1 MRPPCGR
8 RGVARPSPSL
18 WPLARPP
25 VAAQRAG
32 CRRAWDEGE
41 RIPARSRTPQPD
53 RPERPRGAT
62 GREPRARR
70 WRSGALPR
78 WEERGLSGPVP
89 LPPRALG
96 SAPAGSAGWWGWSSA
111 GTRSSSARLSR
122 SPLVY
127 TFCAFVGV
135 EDDSS
140 TSGFVRSSP
149 DQYKT
154 ALVVSPGHPPLGAP
168 YEGGSFAGGGPSIS
182 NPYSCAAAM
191 ILSISGGAA
200 GGRVLAS
207 AGSLMARKKRS
218 CWAVVRLRIRA
229 VSESTW

>member
-96 SAPAGSAGWWGWSSA
+96 SAPAGCAGWWGWSSA
-111 GTRSSSARLSR
+111 GIRSSSARRSR
-122 SPLVY
+122 SSLVY
-127 TFCAFVGV
+127 TFF
-135 EDDSS
+135 
-140 TSGFVRSSP
+140 T
-149 DQYKT
+149 QT
-154 ALVVSPGHPPLGAP
+154 L
-168 YEGGSFAGGGPSIS
+168 
-182 NPYSCAAAM
+182 N
-191 ILSISGGAA
+191 LS
-200 GGRVLAS
+200 VLAS
-207 AGSLMARKKRS
+207 VSTRLLADVALQSSALLDRSDARVCQRE
-218 CWAVVRLRIRA
+218 ARV
-229 VSESTW
+229 